1 MQTRGLAALVVV
13 CGDSFSAPRHYL
25 TSGVQIT
32 SGLVIKKTGEDAIIF
47 ANPMET
53 EEAAKSG
60 LRVISNNAVGWP
72 QMLKEAQGS
81 RTSAEVMLWGKCL
94 EVAGVTE
101 GKIGVYGVGSL
112 NTILELVNLLE
123 AAYPQYNFVGELGMT
138 LFDEA
143 SLTKDADE
151 IARIQEVARKT
162 NEVMQA
168 ARDFVS
174 AARVENEALTKAD
187 GSPLTIGD
195 VRRFVRRELLD
206 RDLEDAHMIFA
217 QGRDAGFPHSRG
229 EDPQQLRLGQSIV
242 FDLFPHE
249 IGGGYFHDMT
259 RTWCLGYAPPEVQQT
274 YDEVMDAFEIAVEVF
289 RSGMEG
295 HVLQEAVED
304 YFESKGHDTP
314 RSKPGSNQG
323 YVHSLGHGIGLNI
336 HERPRLAG
344 QSKDTLRLGTVITIE
359 PGLYYPERGYGVRV
373 EDSFYV
379 DADGNLVSLTPFS
392 KDLVIPV
399 GS

>member
-1 MQTRGLAALVVV
+1 MHTRGLAALVVV

-25 TSGVQIT
+25 TSGVQMT

-47 ANPMET
+47 ANAMET

-60 LRVISNNAVGWP
+60 LRVVSNNVAGWP
-72 QMLKEAQGS
+72 QFLKQAEGN
-81 RTSAEVMLWGKCL
+81 RTKAELLLWGKCL
-94 EVAGVTE
+94 EMAGVTE

-174 AARVENEALTKAD
+174 AARVEKEALFKAD

-295 HVLQEAVED
+295 SVLQEAVED

-314 RSKPGSNQG
+314 RSKPGSDQG

-344 QSKDTLRLGTVITIE
+344 QSKDTLTPGTVITIE